1 MRCPRCQQG
10 NPLPDAQFC
19 PRCGAPVKR
28 FEESGPLAASYADL
42 LSDLAE
48 VVEPQRGRRS
58 LAGGHAGKGSAT
70 FALTTKGAQV
80 SAASRVR
87 QQAIAP
93 AFIPRVSV
101 DMREEHSARM
111 TVQRRDE
118 TDSWV
123 KSG

>member
-48 VVEPQRGRRS
+48 SWS
-58 LAGGHAGKGSAT
+58 LSATAGLWLAATQGKGERT
-70 FALTTKGAQV
+70 FALTTRGAQV
-80 SAASRVR
+80 SAATRVR
-87 QQAIAP
+87 QQVP

-118 TDSWV
+118 PDSWV